1 MIKCTIYLKNAEKIH
16 IDFTKEQFQKIKKD
30 VIKTN
35 FDGSLKLKNGDIIK
49 VYK

>member
-1 MIKCTIYLKNAEKIH
+1 MIKCTIYTKNDKIH
-16 IDFTKEQFQKIKKD
+16 IDFTKAQFQKIKKD